1 VFLKIKI
8 NFVTICNIFDDLY
21 DIISSKEGINMNF
34 NLQKFSADV
43 KEFRNANKLTQ
54 SEFAAKLEL
63 DNHTLVS
70 LFEQGKRAPSK
81 DVFANYC
88 RITGHRSEEYWEATN
103 DMPSAYLMGKIQS
116 ADKKALESALQK
128 IGMRE
133 YLFALYDRVK
143 Q

>member
-1 VFLKIKI
+1 MI

-21 DIISSKEGINMNF
+21 DIILSKEGINMNF

-43 KEFRNANKLTQ
+43 KEFRSTNKLTQ
-54 SEFAAKLEL
+54 EKFAAKLEL

-88 RITGHRSEEYWEATN
+88 RITGHRSEEYWEDN
-103 DMPSAYLMGKIQS
+103 NNMPAAFLMGKIADS
-116 ADKKALESALQK
+116 DKKGLSEVLEK

-133 YLFALYDRVK
+133 YLFALYDRVNK
-143 Q
+143 

>member
-1 VFLKIKI
+1 MI

-21 DIISSKEGINMNF
+21 DIISIKEGINMNF

-54 SEFAAKLEL
+54 EKFAAKLEL

-88 RITGHRSEEYWEATN
+88 RITGHRSEEYWEDN
-103 DMPSAYLMGKIQS
+103 NNMPAAFLMGKIADS
-116 ADKKALESALQK
+116 DKKGLSEVLEK

-133 YLFALYDRVK
+133 YLFALYDRVNK
-143 Q
+143 

>member
-1 VFLKIKI
+1 MI

-21 DIISSKEGINMNF
+21 DIISIKEGINMNF

-54 SEFAAKLEL
+54 EKFAAKLEL

-81 DVFANYC
+81 DVLANYC

-103 DMPSAYLMGKIQS
+103 DMPSAYLMGKIQQG
-116 ADKKALESALQK
+116 DKKALESALEK

-133 YLFALYDRVK
+133 YLFALYDRVNK
-143 Q
+143 

>member
-1 VFLKIKI
+1 MKIKI

>member
-1 VFLKIKI
+1 MKFIGK
-8 NFVTICNIFDDLY
+8 FVTICNIFNGLY
-21 DIISSKEGINMNF
+21 DIISGKEGMNMNF

-43 KEFRNANKLTQ
+43 KEFRSVNKLTQ

-88 RITGHRSEEYWEATN
+88 RITNHRSEEYWEDN
-103 DMPSAYLMGKIQS
+103 NNMPAAFLMGKIADS
-116 ADKKALESALQK
+116 DKKGLSEVLEK

-133 YLFALYDRVK
+133 YLFALYDRVSK
-143 Q
+143 

>member
-1 VFLKIKI
+1 
-8 NFVTICNIFDDLY
+8 
-21 DIISSKEGINMNF
+21 MNF

-54 SEFAAKLEL
+54 EKFAAKLEL

-88 RITGHRSEEYWEATN
+88 RITGHRSEEYWEDN
-103 DMPSAYLMGKIQS
+103 NNMPAAFLMGKIADS
-116 ADKKALESALQK
+116 DKKGLSEVLEK

-133 YLFALYDRVK
+133 YLFALYDRVNK
-143 Q
+143 

>member
-1 VFLKIKI
+1 MI

-21 DIISSKEGINMNF
+21 DIISIKEGINMNF

-54 SEFAAKLEL
+54 EKFAAKLEL

-88 RITGHRSEEYWEATN
+88 RITGHRSEEYWEDNNNIPA
-103 DMPSAYLMGKIQS
+103 AFLMGKIADS
-116 ADKKALESALQK
+116 DKKGLSEVLEK

-133 YLFALYDRVK
+133 YLFALYDRVSK
-143 Q
+143 